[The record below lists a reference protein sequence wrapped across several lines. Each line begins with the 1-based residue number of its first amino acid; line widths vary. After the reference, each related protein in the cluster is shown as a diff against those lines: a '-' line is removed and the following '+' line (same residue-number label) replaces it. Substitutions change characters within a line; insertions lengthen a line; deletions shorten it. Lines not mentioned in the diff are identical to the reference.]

1 MSCRREAD
9 GTLVPSSGS
18 WRNAGIV
25 SPTECWTLS
34 TLEFPSDVEEF
45 SLLDI
50 SVVLETI
57 VPSTYFLTAEAAS
70 GMLRRDSQRMS
81 SVLNAALTLVG
92 KPAAESRPPASER
105 ERGKGTKRS

>member
-1 MSCRREAD
+1 M
-9 GTLVPSSGS
+9 PSSGS

-34 TLEFPSDVEEF
+34 TSEFPSDVEES

-57 VPSTYFLTAEAAS
+57 VPSEVLFDGEGGVWNTPPRRPAKC
-70 GMLRRDSQRMS
+70 LRS
-81 SVLNAALTLVG
+81 SNAALTLSCG
-92 KPAAESRPPASER
+92 SAATEQHRLPASER
-105 ERGKGTKRS
+105 DARKRRETLLIDGD